1 MAEKI
6 LDFLSPTDE
15 INSTLLKNHVHFL
28 TGNIDENNTLET
40 IKWIIYENLIPE
52 NNDLILYINSNGG
65 SLEDAFALI
74 EIMNKSK
81 KKIKT
86 VGLGSVCSSA
96 FLIFASGHKGER
108 YISKS
113 SSVMC
118 HQFSNGFDGKYHDI
132 KSAAKENDM
141 INQRMLSL
149 LKSCTG
155 LDTRTIKTKLIPP
168 SDVWFTTEE
177 LLELGIADNVF

>member
-1 MAEKI
+1 MAEKT
-6 LDFLSPTDE
+6 LEFSSNFDE
-15 INSTLLKNHVHFL
+15 INSLLLKNHVHFL
-28 TGNIDENNTLET
+28 TGNIDDNNTLDA
-40 IKWIIYENLIPE
+40 IKWIMYENLIPE

-65 SLEDAFALI
+65 NLEDAFALI

-108 YISKS
+108 YISKT

-118 HQFSNGFDGKYHDI
+118 HQFSSGFDGKYHDI
-132 KSAAKENDM
+132 KSAAKENDL
-141 INQRMLSL
+141 INQRMVTL
-149 LKSCTG
+149 LKNCTG